1 VLKRAVLSL
10 LVVATAVAST
20 VVTHRSEEATT
31 DRARDKA
38 LSQLA
43 ATLQPTASGD
53 VLIGVQPTVAGDGFT
68 LPVYNSSSIPF
79 VLHSLAVTGE
89 RPVVVDALVPNQE
102 SVPVTLPLP
111 TCPTHR
117 LTTGLDKV
125 DAVVMTHGGRRTLTL
140 DVPNSEEARALVNS
154 SCGLLAVRESYGA
167 SIKVIRKRAGAVVL
181 TVGLQ
186 FSGKRDTDLLSVRAA
201 SGVTATVTQHL
212 PMTVAPTRTG
222 DETVI
227 RDIPDLLTVSL
238 TITDC
243 AAVEAYARDYTTNDR
258 NDQDPRFDQVQLL
271 VRRPGE
277 EVEKINLS
285 MQPADANAFGK
296 ACRLDPI
303 PEIVYG

>member
-1 VLKRAVLSL
+1 MLKRAVLSL
-10 LVVATAVAST
+10 LVVATAVTST
-20 VVTHRSEEATT
+20 VVTHQREASAT
-31 DRARDKA
+31 DRARDRA

-53 VLIGVQPTVAGDGFT
+53 VLIGVQPTVAGNGFT
-68 LPVYNSSSIPF
+68 VPVYNSSSIPF
-79 VLHSLAVTGE
+79 VLRSLAFTGE

-111 TCPTHR
+111 ACPAHR

-140 DVPNSEEARALVNS
+140 DLPNVEEVRSLLNS

-167 SIKVIRKRAGAVVL
+167 TVQVVRKRAGAVVL
-181 TVGLQ
+181 KLGLQ
-186 FSGKRDTDLLSVRAA
+186 FSGTRDTELLSLRAA
-201 SGVTATVTQHL
+201 AGVTAKVTEHL
-212 PMTVAPTRTG
+212 PMTIAPTRTG
-222 DETVI
+222 DESVI
-227 RDIPDLLTVSL
+227 RDIPDLLTVTL

-243 AAVEAYARDYTTNDR
+243 AAVQAYARDYTSNDQ

-277 EVEKINLS
+277 ETEKINLS
-285 MQPADANAFGK
+285 MPAGDANAFGK
-296 ACRLDPI
+296 ACTLDPI